1 MDIVLHLLNDND
13 NNSRN
18 DIKIYIVNMKSVI
31 KSVEI
36 LENVV
41 TVVTKSNVVRVYTL
55 KSNKIAQQYYNDIV
69 SWQLVIQL
77 ECE

>member
-55 KSNKIAQQYYNDIV
+55 KSNEIAQQYYNDIV
-69 SWQLVIQL
+69 S
-77 ECE
+77 